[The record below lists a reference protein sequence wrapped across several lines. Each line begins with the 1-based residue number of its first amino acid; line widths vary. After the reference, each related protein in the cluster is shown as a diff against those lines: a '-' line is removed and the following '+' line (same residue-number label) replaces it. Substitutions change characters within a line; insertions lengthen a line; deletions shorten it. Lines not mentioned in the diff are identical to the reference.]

1 MRSISNSTRS
11 ISNVSSSGKAGN
23 FTDLV
28 DGDDDVKELISKAN
42 SVPLMRLF
50 RYYGIRIDEVNRF
63 IVCPFK
69 SHKGGRENSASFK
82 FYPETNSF
90 WCFGCKTGITPVV
103 FVATMENINYVRA
116 AYKIIE
122 SFSED
127 IDEDNVFDRDNF
139 SERLEIMMDF
149 SNVIREFREKF
160 SSEKSFE
167 YIEEICSHYD
177 AVNLKHDL
185 NNEALHH
192 IVDQYKHIISLYNE

>member
-28 DGDDDVKELISKAN
+28 DGEDDVKELISKAN

-50 RYYGIRIDEVNRF
+50 RYYGVRIDEVNRF

-160 SSEKSFE
+160 SSDKSFE

-185 NNEALHH
+185 TNEALRH

>member
-1 MRSISNSTRS
+1 MRPISNPTGSDS
-11 ISNVSSSGKAGN
+11 DVSSLGEAGS
-23 FTDLV
+23 FTAFVEGEDN
-28 DGDDDVKELISKAN
+28 VKELISKAN

-50 RYYGIRIDEVNRF
+50 RYYGIRIDEVNRY

-90 WCFGCKTGITPVV
+90 WCFGCKTGITPVA
-103 FVATMENINYVRA
+103 FVSAMENINYLRA
-116 AYKIIE
+116 AYKILE

-127 IDEDNVFDRDNF
+127 IDEDNIFDHDNF

-149 SNVIREFREKF
+149 SNTVREFREKF
-160 SSEKSFE
+160 LDSKSFE

-177 AVNLKHDL
+177 AINLKHDL
-185 NNEALHH
+185 TNEALRH
-192 IVDQYKHIISLYNE
+192 IVDQYKQVISLYTI

>member
-28 DGDDDVKELISKAN
+28 DGEDDVKELISKAN

-50 RYYGIRIDEVNRF
+50 RYYGVRIDEVNRF

-160 SSEKSFE
+160 SSDKSFE

-177 AVNLKHDL
+177 TVNLKHDL
-185 NNEALHH
+185 TNEALRH